1 MQAVL
6 TIAGSD
12 SCGGAGIQADLKTF
26 EAHGLYGASVITI
39 LTAQNTTGVKD
50 IYEIN
55 PKFIQSQIES
65 LLQDLNIKA
74 IKIGM
79 LFNKEIIQ
87 VVKDLIKDLH
97 IPIVLDP
104 VFISKAGSAL
114 LETEAINELKKLC
127 KYATIITPNMYEAK
141 QLFNYEEDK
150 KYNLYKI
157 RDLKTNVLIK
167 NHIKQINNIIYSIDY
182 LYTKYDI
189 KSFHTPYI
197 KTKNLHGTGC
207 TLSSAIASN
216 LALGKSLEDS
226 IKKAKEYVY
235 KAILTAPDIG
245 KGAGVI
251 NHKIKI

>member
-1 MQAVL
+1 MQNVL

-26 EAHGLYGASVITI
+26 EAHGLYGASVVTV

-50 IYEIN
+50 IYEVDAR
-55 PKFIQSQIES
+55 FIQSQIES
-65 LLQDLNIKA
+65 LLQDLDIKA

-87 VVKDLIKDLH
+87 VVKNSIRNLD

-104 VFISKAGSAL
+104 VFVSKAGSAL
-114 LETEAINELKKLC
+114 LETEAVNELKELC
-127 KYATIITPNMYEAK
+127 KYAKLVTPNMYEAR
-141 QLFNYEEDK
+141 QLFDYEEDK
-150 KYNLYKI
+150 KHDLNKI
-157 RDLKTNVLIK
+157 RELKTNVLIK
-167 NHIKQINNIIYSIDY
+167 NHIKEINNVIYSIDY
-182 LYTKYDI
+182 LYTKNDI

-197 KTKNLHGTGC
+197 RTKNLHGTGC

-216 LALGKSLEDS
+216 LALGKSLEES

-235 KAILTAPDIG
+235 EAILSAPNIG
-245 KGAGVI
+245 KGTGVI
-251 NHKIKI
+251 NHKVKI